1 MISALATPTTSSSG
15 SSSAGRN
22 ALTALALG
30 MGGAYL
36 LNSLTNQ
43 QGFQNNRM
51 DQYLL
56 SGAVNPYLAAQNAAA
71 TASSLDGL
79 VGTGTGAAFPFPVDT
94 AASYPVVLTGPPK
107 GKFKG

>member
-1 MISALATPTTSSSG
+1 
-15 SSSAGRN
+15 
-22 ALTALALG
+22 
-30 MGGAYL
+30 
-36 LNSLTNQ
+36 
-43 QGFQNNRM
+43 M

-71 TASSLDGL
+71 ASSLDGL